1 MMKFDAAMLF
11 KISILLYL
19 SNPNK
24 LIGVDLHLQ
33 IQFGHLIGSSKYH
46 PLYSISAVLDALDS
60 SVYHF
65 LGGTKDYPI

>member
-1 MMKFDAAMLF
+1 MIKYDMVMLF
-11 KISILLYL
+11 DISILLY
-19 SNPNK
+19 SNQLNS

-46 PLYSISAVLDALDS
+46 PIYSISAVLDALDS

-65 LGGTKDYPI
+65 FGGT